1 MNRNCHLPLR
11 VYSHMRDFS
20 SPFHLTEE
28 YIAVTRAIV
37 AALRRISLQLILHA
51 TAEFYELMC
60 RTQKR
65 ATGDFS
71 CILFSH
77 FIPRLVAVL
86 HFHRL
91 QAACGAPSAISTYT
105 QRSRDGSRSSSSSSS
120 SSSINSSSVFLS
132 TRFSRATY
140 TQSPSVATVHNRP
153 RHSIFCSFFHFP
165 HHHPRRFSSF
175 SSFSCLLFLSSPMTR
190 RILLVP
196 SASTSTLQTSFR
208 LISFTYSS
216 PLPYCAPHS
225 SPPPPFPRHAF
236 LGIFITQLCHYS
248 ASSLNSHNSRNFCLS
263 DTPPSFFR
271 CRASSERGFFR
282 KHSRCPM
289 PSTKFW
295 KIIFS

>member
-1 MNRNCHLPLR
+1 
-11 VYSHMRDFS
+11 MRDFS
-20 SPFHLTEE
+20 SLFHLTEGH
-28 YIAVTRAIV
+28 IAVTRDSRGIASHLASTYPPCHGQV
-37 AALRRISLQLILHA
+37 PRSWCVGR
-51 TAEFYELMC
+51 
-60 RTQKR
+60 KR

-105 QRSRDGSRSSSSSSS
+105 QRSHGSSSSS
-120 SSSINSSSVFLS
+120 SSSINSSFVSLS
-132 TRFSRATY
+132 TWFSRATY

-190 RILLVP
+190 RILLAP

-216 PLPYCAPHS
+216 PLPTVRLTVLPRLRSRDTPS
-225 SPPPPFPRHAF
+225 SV
-236 LGIFITQLCHYS
+236 
-248 ASSLNSHNSRNFCLS
+248 SSLRSFVTTQRAHLIRIIRAISVFPTR
-263 DTPPSFFR
+263 PP
-271 CRASSERGFFR
+271 GFFVVAPPRARVLSKAQQASNVVYKTRFR
-282 KHSRCPM
+282 K
-289 PSTKFW
+289 
-295 KIIFS
+295 IFS